1 MVKIKICGLFR
12 EEDIAYVN
20 EARPDYAGFVFAR
33 SRRQVAAAQAAKL
46 RGRLA
51 EGIVPVG
58 VFVDAPLEDIGA
70 LYREGVIAVAQLHGG
85 EDREYVRR
93 LKEGWGMPVIKAVAV
108 KSREDIAQWETVK
121 SRDDIARWEAA
132 GSAAGQTAGAE
143 AAGSAAGQ
151 AAGAGHSPGGLR
163 AGPDFLLLDNG
174 AGGTGERFDWK
185 QVLGGDAADG
195 EGGLPYFIAGGIDDS
210 NIREALGLELFG
222 VKPFGIDVSS
232 GAETDGLKDRDKI
245 ARLVKIVRQYGGE
258 G

>member
-12 EEDIAYVN
+12 EDDIAYVN

-33 SRRQVAAAQAAKL
+33 SRRQVTAAQAAKL
-46 RGRLA
+46 RERLA

-70 LYREGVIAVAQLHGG
+70 LYREGVIAIAQLHGG

-93 LKEGWGMPVIKAVAV
+93 LKGEWGLPVIKAVAV
-108 KSREDIAQWETVK
+108 RGREDIAQWEPAN
-121 SRDDIARWEAA
+121 SAEAA
-132 GSAAGQTAGAE
+132 ESVAGQTT
-143 AAGSAAGQ
+143 
-151 AAGAGHSPGGLR
+151 GAGHAPESLR
-163 AGPDFLLLDNG
+163 TGPDFLLLDHG

-185 QVLGGDAADG
+185 RVLSGNAVDG
-195 EGGLPYFIAGGIDDS
+195 KDSDTTDGKGVLPYFIAGGITDS
-210 NIREALGLELFG
+210 NIREALSLELFG

-245 ARLVKIVRQYGGE
+245 ARLVKIVRQYGG
-258 G
+258 